1 MVLLCLMKYIYLDL
15 NKWVLL
21 SKGWY
26 EGKGEVYDLVCKLK
40 EKIRNKE
47 FMIVVSLI
55 NLKEALKR
63 MNEES
68 RNRLLEFIFEMSQG
82 NTISPF
88 RDWVVDDE
96 VENLFLEK
104 LNKKID
110 IKSKVIRKGLSGM
123 IGMEASIQG
132 NFSEEIKAKMK
143 ERVNSLETFKLIIS
157 TPKSADR
164 AREDDLYFKQQVN
177 KFEGIR
183 ESERK
188 NKNKKEQFEGVLR
201 SYFRDFIMQRIIQF
215 FFKYGFAVTKTDMN
229 FEEIE
234 DWLKRLPATY
244 SYFSLLDWRDRNL
257 NKKIE
262 ANDLYD
268 LMSFIMGI
276 AYCDILFGENRF
288 VALSKQARLNKLYNT
303 VITSSLEE
311 FKKIVS

>member
-1 MVLLCLMKYIYLDL
+1 MRYIYLDM

-21 SKGWY
+21 SRGWY
-26 EGKGEVYDLVCKLK
+26 EGEGEVYDLVCRLK
-40 EKIRNKE
+40 EKILNKE
-47 FMIVVSLI
+47 FTIVVSMI

-88 RDWVVDDE
+88 RDWIVDNE
-96 VENLFLEK
+96 VENIFLEK
-104 LNKKID
+104 LGKKIN

-132 NFSEEIKAKMK
+132 SFSEEVKAEMK
-143 ERVNSLETFKLIIS
+143 EKVNSLETFKLIIS

-164 AREDDLYFKQQVN
+164 AKKDDLYFKQQVN
-177 KFEGIR
+177 KFEEIR
-183 ESERK
+183 EKERK
-188 NKNKKEQFEGVLR
+188 NKSKEKQFEGVLS

-215 FFKYGFAVTKTDMN
+215 FLKYGFTVTNTDMN
-229 FEEIE
+229 FKEIE
-234 DWLKRLPATY
+234 NWLKRLPATY
-244 SYFSLLDWRDRNL
+244 SYFSLLDWRDRDL

-268 LMSFIMGI
+268 LMSFTMGI
-276 AYCDILFGENRF
+276 AYCDIIFGENRF
-288 VALSKQARLNKLYNT
+288 VALSKQAKLGKLYNKI
-303 VITSSLEE
+303 VTSSLEE
-311 FKKIVS
+311 FERVVS

>member
-1 MVLLCLMKYIYLDL
+1 MKHIYLDL

-26 EGKGEVYDLVCKLK
+26 EGKGEVYDLVCRLK

-63 MNEES
+63 LNEES
-68 RNRLLEFIFEMSQG
+68 RNRLLEFIFEMSLG

-96 VENLFLEK
+96 VENLFLKK

-110 IKSKVIRKGLSGM
+110 IRSKVIRKGLSGM

-143 ERVNSLETFKLIIS
+143 EKVNSLETFKLIIS
-157 TPKSADR
+157 TQKSADR

-177 KFEGIR
+177 KFERIR
-183 ESERK
+183 ERERK

-201 SYFRDFIMQRIIQF
+201 SYFRDFIMQRI
-215 FFKYGFAVTKTDMN
+215 T
-229 FEEIE
+229 
-234 DWLKRLPATY
+234 
-244 SYFSLLDWRDRNL
+244 
-257 NKKIE
+257 
-262 ANDLYD
+262 
-268 LMSFIMGI
+268 
-276 AYCDILFGENRF
+276 
-288 VALSKQARLNKLYNT
+288 
-303 VITSSLEE
+303 
-311 FKKIVS
+311 

>member
-1 MVLLCLMKYIYLDL
+1 MFENNYFSVL
-15 NKWVLL
+15 
-21 SKGWY
+21 
-26 EGKGEVYDLVCKLK
+26 
-40 EKIRNKE
+40 
-47 FMIVVSLI
+47 
-55 NLKEALKR
+55 
-63 MNEES
+63 
-68 RNRLLEFIFEMSQG
+68 
-82 NTISPF
+82 
-88 RDWVVDDE
+88 
-96 VENLFLEK
+96 
-104 LNKKID
+104 KK
-110 IKSKVIRKGLSGM
+110 SNSGQ
-123 IGMEASIQG
+123 SH
-132 NFSEEIKAKMK
+132 
-143 ERVNSLETFKLIIS
+143 SLETFKLIIS
-157 TPKSADR
+157 TPKSANR
-164 AREDDLYFKQQVN
+164 AREDNLYFKQQVK

-183 ESERK
+183 ENERK

-268 LMSFIMGI
+268 LMSFTMGI

-288 VALSKQARLNKLYNT
+288 VALSKQAKLNKLYNT
-303 VITSSLEE
+303 LITSSLEE

>member
-1 MVLLCLMKYIYLDL
+1 MKYIYLDL

-26 EGKGEVYDLVCKLK
+26 ARKGDVYDLVCKLK

-55 NLKEALKR
+55 NIKEALKR

-88 RDWVVDDE
+88 RDWVVDEE

-123 IGMEASIQG
+123 VGMEASIQG
-132 NFSEEIKAKMK
+132 TFSEETKAKMK
-143 ERVNSLETFKLIIS
+143 EKINSLETFKLIIS
-157 TPKSADR
+157 TQKSAER

-177 KFEGIR
+177 KFEEIR
-183 ESERK
+183 KKERK
-188 NKNKKEQFEGVLR
+188 NKDKKEQFEGVLK

-215 FFKYGFAVTKTDMN
+215 FLKYGFAVTRTDMG
-229 FEEIE
+229 FKEIKN
-234 DWLKRLPATY
+234 WLKRLPATY
-244 SYFSLLDWRDRNL
+244 SYFSLLDWRDRDL

-262 ANDLYD
+262 SNDLYD
-268 LMSFIMGI
+268 LMSFTMGV

-288 VALSKQARLNKLYNT
+288 VALSKQARLNELYNT

-311 FKKIVS
+311 FERAVS